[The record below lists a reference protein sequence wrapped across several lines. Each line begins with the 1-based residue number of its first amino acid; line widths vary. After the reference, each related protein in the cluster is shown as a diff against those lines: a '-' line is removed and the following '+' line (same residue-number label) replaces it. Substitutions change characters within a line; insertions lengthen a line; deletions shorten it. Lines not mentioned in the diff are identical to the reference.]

1 MKGIT
6 KQTGVLKKLYTCLP
20 QQAGRHLNENLLL
33 DFNPVHHIHFF

>member
-20 QQAGRHLNENLLL
+20 QAGRHLNENLLL